1 MLGADPNGRQ
11 KIFDD
16 PRDGPAGQ
24 SSRRGRAA
32 VDFSHLPSGGTNMKR
47 PLLQLVIL
55 CSALMALFLS
65 WATIPR
71 AQDGPRYSAPRL
83 DAWRILG
90 PGGGGAQFFPAVS
103 PHDPNLVL
111 VACDMT
117 GAYISEDG
125 GKSWRQFDLRSPVR
139 FFAFDPLD
147 SQVIYAGA
155 DVLWRSADRGRTW
168 SLIYPSDAGARLIMP
183 DDHASPRVLTAQGP
197 SGHVEALAVDPTDS
211 QKLYATIGE
220 AGAVGLDISND
231 RGAHWQRA
239 AALPG
244 GGRKIL
250 VDPHSPPSDRTL
262 YVLGENS
269 VTVRKAGEWK
279 QGQAPAGVG
288 QSIDMSAG
296 FSSAGQ
302 LIVYLLAGGGRRSG
316 SARGI
321 FISPDGGAT
330 WSTAN
335 AAPLRNAE
343 PGTAMAELT
352 SVAACLRH
360 PEVAYVSFEDLRN
373 GGQVFHGVAKTRDA
387 GATWELVWKEGSL
400 PAPNVHDAWISERF
414 GTDWGEPGTSLGVAP
429 NDPDI
434 CYRTDLGRTMRTL
447 DGGRTWDAVYSRRLP
462 DRTYTSTG
470 LDVTTNYGV
479 FFDPYDAHR
488 VFIAY
493 TDIGLFRSENGGQS
507 WTSATQGV
515 PRRWTNTT
523 YWITFDPAVRGRVW
537 GVMSNVHDLPRP
549 KMWRRTSPARYDG
562 GVCLSEDGGK
572 TWRPSNQGMPPT
584 AATHILLDPTSPVDA
599 RVLYV
604 TGLGK
609 GVFKSVDGGRTWSL
623 RNQGLPGT
631 EPFAWRL
638 ARDKNGSLYVV
649 VARRSEDGGFGNAQD
664 GELFRSRDGA
674 EHWEGITLP
683 KGVNG
688 PNGLAIDAEDPNRL
702 YLAAWGRNAPE
713 GAVDGGIFISTDG
726 GNSWRS
732 ALSRDQHVYD
742 ITVDPRDPKVLYAC
756 GFESSA
762 WRSLDRGE
770 TWKRIRGFNFKWGHR
785 VIPDPQDRDRIYI
798 TTYGGSVWYGPAA
811 GDPQA
816 VEDIDTPALA
826 YGK

>member
-288 QSIDMSAG
+288 ESIDMSAG
-296 FSSAGQ
+296 FSSAEQ

-335 AAPLRNAE
+335 AAPLRNDE

-493 TDIGLFRSENGGQS
+493 TDIGLFRSENGGLS